1 MMRLAD
7 GPFERIDAA
16 ISQLANEPRSRGSKK
31 LKGGGPVWRI
41 RVGDYRVIYT
51 IFDADDTISIN
62 AVERRTTTTYKKR

>member
-7 GPFERIDAA
+7 GPFERIDSA
-16 ISQLANEPRSRGSKK
+16 ISQLADEPRPRGSAK
-31 LKGGGPVWRI
+31 LKGGSPVWRI
-41 RVGDYRVIYT
+41 RVGDYRIMYT